1 MNQPDDTS
9 TIKTKRKFAAFDIDG
24 TIFRWQLYH
33 ELFDALGDAGYI
45 DEADRK
51 AVADARETWSKRET
65 SFTDYE
71 ELLVTVMEREVIGL
85 PEQVVKD
92 LARTILS
99 AKGHRTYAYTR
110 NLMQSLRE
118 QGYFIIAIS
127 GSYQQLVEA
136 FAELHHID
144 LAIGTDYELQDGK
157 FKRKSRPVFGQKG
170 PLLTAAIAE
179 HHLTLEGSYAVGDSG
194 SDSAMMELVEHPI
207 AFNPDDRLF
216 RIAQEHGWN
225 VVIERK
231 NMMYEL
237 EMPKGESEEGHGTYV
252 LAHAKSR

>member
-1 MNQPDDTS
+1 MSMEKPE
-9 TIKTKRKFAAFDIDG
+9 TKRKFAAFDIDG

-33 ELFDALGDAGYI
+33 ELFDALAGAGYI
-45 DEADRK
+45 DTSDRHD
-51 AVADARETWSKRET
+51 VAKAREAWSKRER
-65 SFTDYE
+65 SFNDYE
-71 ELLVTVMEREVIGL
+71 ELLVGVMERKVIGL
-85 PEQVVKD
+85 PERIVKD
-92 LARTILS
+92 LARDILK

-110 NLMQSLRE
+110 NLMRALKE

-144 LAIGTDYELQDGK
+144 LAIGTDYELGEGK
-157 FKRKSRPVFGQKG
+157 FLRKKRYVFGQKG
-170 PLLTAAIAE
+170 PILRAAVEEHNLTWE
-179 HHLTLEGSYAVGDSG
+179 DSYAVGDSG

-216 RIAQEHGWN
+216 DLARSAGWD

-231 NMMYEL
+231 NMMYE
-237 EMPKGESEEGHGTYV
+237 MKVVDGTYV
-252 LAHAKSR
+252 LVQANAR